1 MLKQRKRISELEI
14 QYFVF
19 QIIEGLKYTH
29 SNKVIHRDLK
39 LGNLMINELMEIKIG
54 DFGLA
59 AQL

>member
-29 SNKVIHRDLK
+29 SNKVIHR
-39 LGNLMINELMEIKIG
+39 E
-54 DFGLA
+54 
-59 AQL
+59 